1 MRSVLVAVL
10 FAVVPVHADGPDL
23 VPGPSVAP
31 APGAPKI
38 TGPNGTPDPKWQPQ
52 ILPPV
57 TLAGAVSKIP
67 NVTADGAPSMDGGRA
82 AGVVIEPPAH
92 PDAEPWPYGIVMTPP
107 EVRDRMLIVPGT
119 NTLSSELRV
128 ATSWAKRL
136 ADTVVERASALAGL
150 VLPRSL

>member
-1 MRSVLVAVL
+1 M
-10 FAVVPVHADGPDL
+10 
-23 VPGPSVAP
+23 
-31 APGAPKI
+31 
-38 TGPNGTPDPKWQPQ
+38 PDPQRQPQ

-57 TLAGAVSKIP
+57 TLADAMSKIP
-67 NVTADGAPSMDGGRA
+67 NVTADGSPSMDGGRA
-82 AGVVIEPPAH
+82 AGVIIEPPAH

-107 EVRDRMLIVPGT
+107 EVRDRMLIAPGT
-119 NTLSSELRV
+119 NTLSSELRA